1 MSEQFFFYNFFL
13 FSVTKCFQI
22 GYILQRPGIT
32 DRLKERRRFMDE
44 LYSQNAKIVYY
55 FLYKKCH
62 DRQLAEDLTQETFL
76 QAYQSIERF
85 DGSCKIS
92 VWLCQIAKHLLYRH
106 WEKQKREIPMDLEMQ
121 DISSKSETADAGS
134 QDTAWHQASVRIEL
148 IDVLKEM
155 QKLPAERRE
164 VIYLRITGALS
175 FKEIGEIM
183 GKSEN
188 WARVSFYRGKEQLL
202 KGRMNY
208 E

>member
-1 MSEQFFFYNFFL
+1 
-13 FSVTKCFQI
+13 
-22 GYILQRPGIT
+22 
-32 DRLKERRRFMDE
+32 MDE
-44 LYSQNAKIVYY
+44 LYSQNAKIVYH
-55 FLYKKCH
+55 FLYKQCH
-62 DRQLAEDLTQETFL
+62 DRHLAEDLTQETFL

-106 WEKQKREIPMDLEMQ
+106 WEKQKHEVPADFEMQ
-121 DISSKSETADAGS
+121 DTHSSNTEPGV
-134 QDTAWHQASVRIEL
+134 QDTAWHQTCVRIEL

-202 KGRMNY
+202 KGRMNH
-208 E
+208 EREK